1 MAMKHC
7 HLYRRRSGDRKA
19 YTPRKREAGT
29 AGFLNCNPSMTSL
42 KIWNMWL
49 PTIGSRIKQLGIKSR
64 KSMAKRAWA
73 VVMGTF
79 GELYLGAMT
88 TDLENSCCI

>member
-1 MAMKHC
+1 
-7 HLYRRRSGDRKA
+7 
-19 YTPRKREAGT
+19 
-29 AGFLNCNPSMTSL
+29 
-42 KIWNMWL
+42 MWL
-49 PTIGSRIKQLGIKSR
+49 PTIGSRIKQLEIKSR